1 MSKGMGRKTTIED
14 IARQAHVSIKTVS
27 RVINNEPYVRDET
40 RARVLQAAKQL
51 GYEPNISAR
60 QLASKRSF
68 VVAHFYDNPT
78 LDYVARV
85 YEGMRNACNQVGYY
99 AIAEQLKVSRQSY
112 RSSLLDYLQRF
123 AIDGAILSPPL
134 CDDQRLVETL
144 LERGIPCGLISPGHA
159 NDYCTNVMID
169 DANAAAQVADLMV
182 AAEHKKFA
190 FVSGLKSHMASANR
204 EAGFLQRLHNHNVA
218 KKDVFI
224 VRGDFSL
231 KSGFEAYENI
241 IQRHPDITSVFA
253 TNDDMAA
260 GVIMAA
266 LKHGKMVPDN
276 LQVVGFDDS
285 PLARTMWP
293 SITTVA
299 QPVGL
304 MAETAV
310 RQLLRQITTGRCDA
324 QPIVLETKIMLRE
337 SCAPER

>member
-1 MSKGMGRKTTIED
+1 MSKGMERKTTIED

-27 RVINNEPYVRDET
+27 RVINNEPHVRDET
-40 RARVLQAAKQL
+40 RERVLQAAKHL

-60 QLASKRSF
+60 QLASKRSY

-99 AIAEQLKVSRQSY
+99 AIAEQLKISRQSY

-144 LERGIPCGLISPGHA
+144 LERGIPCGLISPGQAHEQ
-159 NDYCTNVMID
+159 CTNVMID
-169 DANAAAQVADLMV
+169 DAAAAAQVADLMF
-182 AAEHKKFA
+182 ASEHKKFA
-190 FVSGLKSHMASANR
+190 FVSGLESHMASAHR
-204 EAGFLQRLHNHNVA
+204 EAGFLQRLNDHNVA
-218 KKDVFI
+218 KRDVFI

-241 IQRHPDITSVFA
+241 IQGHPEITCVFA
-253 TNDDMAA
+253 ANDDMAA

-266 LKHGKMVPDN
+266 LKHGIMVPDN
-276 LQVVGFDDS
+276 LKVVGFDDS

-310 RQLLRQITTGRCDA
+310 RQLLRQIMTGRCDP
-324 QPIVLETKIMLRE
+324 QPIVLETEIMLRE